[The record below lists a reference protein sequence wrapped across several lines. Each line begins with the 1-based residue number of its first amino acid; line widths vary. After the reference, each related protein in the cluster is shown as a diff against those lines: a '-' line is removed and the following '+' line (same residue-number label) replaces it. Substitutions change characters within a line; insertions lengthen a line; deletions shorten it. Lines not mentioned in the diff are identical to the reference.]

1 MQEYYIVRQPVP
13 FFGGMGAGMFSPWQ
27 GMQFMPVGQ
36 GSGDPPGP
44 GTGFFPGQGS
54 GDPPGQGTGFFPGQG
69 SGDPPGPGPG
79 SPPGQGSGF
88 PPPVG
93 GVGMGPPSG
102 RPPAFVPPLSAAQQ
116 TQGIFAV
123 EPGAIRPCRFRYI
136 YIWLNNGQQFW
147 AWLVF
152 VGRNSVAG
160 WRWTGFNW
168 IYFGIDLDRISSFV
182 CY

>member
-13 FFGGMGAGMFSPWQ
+13 FFGGMGVGMFSPWQ

-36 GSGDPPGP
+36 VPR
-44 GTGFFPGQGS
+44 
-54 GDPPGQGTGFFPGQG
+54 DPPGQVPGDPPIQGPGFLPGQG
-69 SGDPPGPGPG
+69 PGF
-79 SPPGQGSGF
+79 PPGQGPGF
-88 PPPVG
+88 PPTG
-93 GVGMGPPSG
+93 GEAGMGPPSG
-102 RPPAFVPPLSAAQQ
+102 RPPAFIPPLSAAQQ

-147 AWLVF
+147 AWLIF
-152 VGRNSVAG
+152 VGRNSAAG

-168 IYFGIDLDRISSFV
+168 IYFGIDLNRISSFV